1 MSAAAAA
8 TSSVFSTKE
17 LKSSLP
23 QTKYIKK
30 PLITSSLSSN
40 SSSSASITASPLSPS
55 TSMAN
60 SYSSSQTN
68 LNSSSQQN
76 IGSSSNLGF
85 NSPSGHFH
93 EHVTISNL
101 PSKNAQACQA
111 QASSALPS
119 YYASVSPTTVA
130 SSTGAA
136 SSVLVSASNMNFNDD
151 NNVHAVNSRNLDEK
165 TKKTKIEEFE
175 FMTTVGTGTFG
186 RVIVVRDRQTR
197 DYYALK
203 VMSIAEVLRLKQTDH
218 VRNEKEILLQVK
230 HPFIIN
236 L

>member
-1 MSAAAAA
+1 
-8 TSSVFSTKE
+8 
-17 LKSSLP
+17 
-23 QTKYIKK
+23 
-30 PLITSSLSSN
+30 
-40 SSSSASITASPLSPS
+40 
-55 TSMAN
+55 MAN

-76 IGSSSNLGF
+76 ISSSSNFGF

-93 EHVTISNL
+93 EHVTISGL
-101 PSKNAQACQA
+101 PTKNAQACQA
-111 QASSALPS
+111 QASNALPS
-119 YYASVSPTTVA
+119 YYASVSPTNVLA

-136 SSVLVSASNMNFNDD
+136 SSVLVSASNINFNDD
-151 NNVHAVNSRNLDEK
+151 NNVHAANSRNLDEK

-175 FMTTVGTGTFG
+175 FLTTVGTGTFG
-186 RVIVVRDRQTR
+186 RVIVVRDKQTR
-197 DYYALK
+197 DFYALK